1 MLNTIKQITEEEFK
15 LPDIS
20 KRTRKHPYPEAR
32 AIYYAVAKEIMP
44 NVSLGIISKKMDR
57 DHATAING
65 IKKLKDTYLR
75 DIEFRIL
82 HKKIMDR
89 VAMENNKEPILELDL
104 LRKENIELKRKLE
117 ELLPKNQKL

>member
-1 MLNTIKQITEEEFK
+1 MLNAIKQITEEEFD
-15 LPDIS
+15 LENIE

-44 NVSLGIISKKMDR
+44 DVSLGIIAGKVGR

-75 DIEFRIL
+75 DREFRIL
-82 HKKIMDR
+82 YQKVMDR
-89 VAMENNKEPILELDL
+89 VTLEFVGNKEPISELDL
-104 LRKENIELKRKLE
+104 LRKENKELKRKLE
-117 ELLPKNQKL
+117 ELLPKN